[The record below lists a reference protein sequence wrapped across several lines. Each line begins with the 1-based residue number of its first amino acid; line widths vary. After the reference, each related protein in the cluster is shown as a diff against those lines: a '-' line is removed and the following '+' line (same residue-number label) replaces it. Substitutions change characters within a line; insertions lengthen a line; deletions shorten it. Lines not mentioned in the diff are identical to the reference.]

1 MHEVTDSLLLALSIC
16 ADVVCYPRM
25 DIGISSTRKMLVL
38 LPCIQVVS
46 GTTPVKTI
54 AAILVLGMLQWEVGH
69 VETPPPIILKT
80 NSFLVGPKD
89 FPEDHMSYFYLS
101 HNHCVSV
108 DISDGRNW
116 R

>member
-1 MHEVTDSLLLALSIC
+1 MLFSVQNVHEVTDSLLLALSIC

-69 VETPPPIILKT
+69 VENPPPHYTKDKLIL
-80 NSFLVGPKD
+80 SWPQGLP
-89 FPEDHMSYFYLS
+89 
-101 HNHCVSV
+101 
-108 DISDGRNW
+108 
-116 R
+116 

>member
-25 DIGISSTRKMLVL
+25 DIGITSTRKMLVL
-38 LPCIQVVS
+38 FPCIQVVS

-54 AAILVLGMLQWEVGH
+54 AAILVLGILQWEFGNVYNPP
-69 VETPPPIILKT
+69 PPPIIPKT

-89 FPEDHMSYFYLS
+89 FPDNHMSYF
-101 HNHCVSV
+101 
-108 DISDGRNW
+108 
-116 R
+116 